1 MDAIQD
7 RPPYWVSGY
16 DRPRLA
22 VAALILLVAMAIGF
36 LPGRPVTRSRVVPPA
51 PPEIRPTVILS
62 PTAGTRLEAGQAT
75 VVEGLAHPD
84 GIVRLYWYSQP
95 IGEPTR
101 VAPDGRWQFT
111 LGNLPAGSHALRAGA
126 VVAGRSIWSSETVF
140 TVTAPAVRSDPK
152 SAPAGQ
158 RPASNR
164 RPAGTRP

>member
-1 MDAIQD
+1 MDSVQD

-16 DRPRLA
+16 DRPHL
-22 VAALILLVAMAIGF
+22 VVPVLILLVALAIGL

-62 PTAGTRLEAGQAT
+62 PTAGTSLAAGQST
-75 VVEGLAHPD
+75 VVEGLAHPG

-101 VAPDGRWQFT
+101 VAADGRWQFT
-111 LGNLPAGSHALRAGA
+111 LANLPAGSHALRAGA
-126 VVAGRSIWSSETVF
+126 LVAGRSIWSGETVF
-140 TVTAPAVRSDPK
+140 TVTAPSVRSTPT
-152 SAPAGQ
+152 PASGSQ
-158 RPASNR
+158 RPAQNR